1 MLCMVTVVVDEDK
14 NESVDNYEEEHNFC
28 LLSGEPIWL
37 SQLELLPNL
46 SNQEPEW
53 QGDEYFIKGVID
65 VC

>member
-1 MLCMVTVVVDEDK
+1 MVTVVVDEDN

-46 SNQEPEW
+46 SNQEPE
-53 QGDEYFIKGVID
+53 
-65 VC
+65 